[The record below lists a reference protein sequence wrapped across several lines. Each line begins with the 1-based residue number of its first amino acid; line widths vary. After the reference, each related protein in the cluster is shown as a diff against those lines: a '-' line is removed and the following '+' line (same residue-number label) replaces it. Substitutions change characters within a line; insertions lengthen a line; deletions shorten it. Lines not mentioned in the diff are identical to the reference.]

1 MTKSIS
7 LRTTQSFRLGFG
19 VGRPSSAAPSPMYLV
34 IKFMKSSN
42 AHSKAAK
49 VLMELENVV

>member
-49 VLMELENVV
+49 VLMELENVL